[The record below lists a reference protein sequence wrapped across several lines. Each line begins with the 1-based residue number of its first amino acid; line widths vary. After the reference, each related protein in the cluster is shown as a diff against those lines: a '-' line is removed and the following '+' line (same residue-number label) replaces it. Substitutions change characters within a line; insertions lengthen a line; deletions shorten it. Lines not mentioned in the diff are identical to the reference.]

1 MLRAEDTMF
10 QRIGDLD
17 VYYEEQGH
25 GHPLVLVH
33 GTGAD
38 TFSWTEMMP
47 RLAQSFRTIALDMR
61 GFGQTRRPA
70 EPLLSHEVW
79 RDDLRR
85 FIEARELGRVAL
97 AGWSLGG
104 TVALN
109 FVVHHPELV
118 SHLVILGSASPRVPL
133 SDRGGFAERIRLAQA
148 GEPIETIIAKTFEF
162 TASALSPVVRKT
174 NPRAEALTRELLLRN
189 RPEWY
194 AEAVAANARRP
205 EIGPRLGEIACP
217 ALIIV
222 GDADTRNGLEH
233 AQDLTKA
240 IPGAFMKVIQD
251 CGHFYGFEQPAA
263 TADAM
268 VRFLTAFA

>member
-1 MLRAEDTMF
+1 MF
-10 QRIGDLD
+10 RTIGDLD
-17 VYYEEQGH
+17 VHYEEQGE

-38 TFSWTEMMP
+38 TFSWTEMLP
-47 RLAQSFRTIALDMR
+47 RLAVSFRTIALDLR

-70 EPLLSHEVW
+70 APLLSHDVW

-85 FIEARELGRVAL
+85 FIETLGRGRVAL

-109 FVVHHPELV
+109 VAVHHPDLV
-118 SHLVILGSASPRVPL
+118 SHLVTLGSASPRVAL

-148 GEPIETIIAKTFEF
+148 GEPIETIIDKTFEF
-162 TASALSPVVRKT
+162 TASALSPVVRRT
-174 NPRAEALTRELLLRN
+174 NPRAEQLTRALLLRN

-205 EIGPRLGEIACP
+205 EIGARLGEIACP

-222 GDADTRNGLEH
+222 GDADTRNGAEH

-240 IPGAFMKVIQD
+240 IPGAYMKVIED

-263 TADAM
+263 TARAM
-268 VRFLTAFA
+268 IRFLAAFA

>member
-1 MLRAEDTMF
+1 MF
-10 QRIGDLD
+10 LGVGDLD
-17 VYYEEQGH
+17 VYYEDQGQ

-38 TFSWTEMMP
+38 TFSWVEMTP
-47 RLAQSFRTIALDMR
+47 ILARSFRVIALDMR

-70 EPLLSHEVW
+70 EPRLSHDVW

-85 FIEARELGRVAL
+85 FIETLGLPRVAL

-109 FVVHHPELV
+109 FAVHHPALV
-118 SHLVILGSASPRVPL
+118 SHLVILGSASPRVAL
-133 SDRGGFAERIRLAQA
+133 SDRGGFAERIRLAEA
-148 GEPIETIIAKTFEF
+148 GEPIETIIDKTFEF
-162 TASALSPVVRKT
+162 TASALSPGVRRT
-174 NPRAEALTRELLLRN
+174 NPRAEQLTRELLLRN

-205 EIGPRLGEIACP
+205 DIGARLGEIACP
-217 ALIIV
+217 TLIIV
-222 GDADTRNGLEH
+222 GDADTRNGPEH

-240 IPGAFMKVIQD
+240 IPGAYMKVIED

>member
-1 MLRAEDTMF
+1 MF
-10 QRIGDLD
+10 RSVGDLD
-17 VYYEEQGH
+17 VYYEEQGQ

-38 TFSWTEMMP
+38 TFSWTEMTP
-47 RLAQSFRTIALDMR
+47 ILARSFRTIALDMR
-61 GFGQTRRPA
+61 GFGQTRRPP
-70 EPLLSHEVW
+70 EPLLSHDVW
-79 RDDLRR
+79 REDLRR
-85 FIEARELGRVAL
+85 FIESLGLERVAL

-109 FVVHHPELV
+109 FAVHHPSRL
-118 SHLVILGSASPRVPL
+118 SHLVILGSASPRVAL

-148 GEPIETIIAKTFEF
+148 GEPIETIIARTFEF
-162 TASALSPVVRKT
+162 TASALSPLVRTT

-205 EIGPRLGEIACP
+205 DIGARLGEIACP
-217 ALIIV
+217 TLIIV
-222 GDADTRNGLEH
+222 GDADTRNGAEH
-233 AQDLTKA
+233 AQDLSKA
-240 IPGAFMKVIQD
+240 IPGAYMKVIES

-263 TADAM
+263 TAAAM

>member
-1 MLRAEDTMF
+1 MF
-10 QRIGDLD
+10 RTVGDLD
-17 VYYEEQGH
+17 VYYEEQGG

-38 TFSWTEMMP
+38 TFSWVEMTP
-47 RLAQSFRTIALDMR
+47 ILARSFRAVALDLR
-61 GFGQTRRPA
+61 GFGQTRRPV
-70 EPLLSHEVW
+70 EPVLSHAVW
-79 RDDLRR
+79 REDLRR
-85 FIEARELGRVAL
+85 FIETLRLGPVAL

-109 FVVHHPELV
+109 VAVHYPALV
-118 SHLVILGSASPRVPL
+118 SHLVVLGSASPRLPL
-133 SDRGGFAERIRLAQA
+133 SDRGGFTERLRLAQA
-148 GEPIETIIAKTFEF
+148 REPIETIIDKTFEF
-162 TASALSPVVRKT
+162 TASALSPVARRT
-174 NPRAEALTRELLLRN
+174 NPRAEQLTRELLLRN

-194 AEAVAANARRP
+194 AEAVAANAQRP
-205 EIGPRLGEIACP
+205 EIGGRLGEITCP

-222 GDADTRNGLEH
+222 GDADTRNGPEH

-240 IPGAFMKVIQD
+240 IPGAYMKVIES